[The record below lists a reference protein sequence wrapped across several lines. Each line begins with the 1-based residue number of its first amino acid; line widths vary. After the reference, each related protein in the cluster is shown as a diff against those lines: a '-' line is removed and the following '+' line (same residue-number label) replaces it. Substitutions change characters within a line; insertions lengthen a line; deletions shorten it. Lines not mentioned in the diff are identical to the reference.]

1 MICATTRLPHFWT
14 ESFLEE
20 NSKFQTSI
28 GQFPPPGK
36 FWIYLTDLR
45 EPRDNSLRLA
55 VAEAITGTPTEK
67 VSGIASL
74 LAPIIITP
82 HSRRFELVWKNYV
95 AYSVRN
101 ESFAQSDKER
111 PAVVSVFLERKSSA
125 YLRFLE
131 ETTFATAVM
140 QKPMR
145 HWEINCLNHCID
157 VVSFDE
163 PIIREIDNSESD
175 SILAKPN

>member
-1 MICATTRLPHFWT
+1 MSNC
-14 ESFLEE
+14 
-20 NSKFQTSI
+20 
-28 GQFPPPGK
+28 QFPPPGR
-36 FWIYLTDLR
+36 FWIFLTDLH
-45 EPRDNSLRLA
+45 EPEENSLRL
-55 VAEAITGTPTEK
+55 VVVEAITGARTVKIPE
-67 VSGIASL
+67 IASL
-74 LAPIIITP
+74 VAPITITS
-82 HSRRFELVWKNYV
+82 HSRRFELIWKRYV

-111 PAVVSVFLERKSSA
+111 PSVVSVFLERKSSA

-131 ETTFATAVM
+131 ETTFATSVM

-163 PIIREIDNSESD
+163 PIVREIDSSEKHSV
-175 SILAKPN
+175 SVKPN